1 MTVVLPEKMKR
12 IRSVHFRE
20 MPNTKDPHS
29 AQILRVSIIRL
40 TGNTT
45 IKLQLQVDLAI
56 NRVIKLHARSRETV
70 NVLVCV
76 IG

>member
-1 MTVVLPEKMKR
+1 MF
-12 IRSVHFRE
+12 HFRE
-20 MPNTKDPHS
+20 MPNTKSPHS

-56 NRVIKLHARSRETV
+56 NRVIKPDARSRRAEGV
-70 NVLVCV
+70 
-76 IG
+76 

>member
-1 MTVVLPEKMKR
+1 MF
-12 IRSVHFRE
+12 HFRE
-20 MPNTKDPHS
+20 MPNTKGPHS

-56 NRVIKLHARSRETV
+56 NRVIKLHVRGHGPV
-70 NVLVCV
+70 NVLVCWMDDKRRLLY
-76 IG
+76 I

>member
-1 MTVVLPEKMKR
+1 MF
-12 IRSVHFRE
+12 HFRE
-20 MPNTKDPHS
+20 MPNTKSPHS

-56 NRVIKLHARSRETV
+56 NRLIRPHARGRRAV
-70 NVLVCV
+70 NVLVCLD
-76 IG
+76 GR